1 MIRFFRDMDLQVIR
15 GMEQK
20 CISKH
25 LKNWVQRR
33 FTEQHLSRIS
43 YRFEFKTGSKSE
55 RKSMKQNNRQTGA
68 VYEQAAGRFL
78 EAQGYRILESNYRC
92 PRGEI
97 DLIAVDGSYLV
108 FCEVKFRKSLK
119 TGHPFEAVDQ

>member
-1 MIRFFRDMDLQVIR
+1 
-15 GMEQK
+15 
-20 CISKH
+20 
-25 LKNWVQRR
+25 
-33 FTEQHLSRIS
+33 
-43 YRFEFKTGSKSE
+43 
-55 RKSMKQNNRQTGA
+55 MKQNNRQTGA

-119 TGHPFEAVDQ
+119 TGHPFEAVDLKKQRIISKCAQYYLARHQVCDIPCRFDVIGILGKEITLAKDAFTFVR